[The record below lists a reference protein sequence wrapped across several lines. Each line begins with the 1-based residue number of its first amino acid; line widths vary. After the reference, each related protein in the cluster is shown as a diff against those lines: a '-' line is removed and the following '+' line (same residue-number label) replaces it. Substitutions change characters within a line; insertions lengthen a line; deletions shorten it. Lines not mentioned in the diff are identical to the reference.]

1 MVKLE
6 FFAVDHWLAER
17 SKSAHHNLAHT
28 SAHPVSISE
37 LESIASRE
45 NHDDFLPSLLSQPLD
60 YPADFAGL
68 PSLRKKIAKLYSDDL
83 PFVNVLTTASGS
95 LANFIVFYALIGPG
109 DHVIVT
115 SPGYPQLQAVPGSLG
130 AEVSYWKA
138 KANDKW
144 SFDPKELEGL
154 VKANTKMI
162 VINNPLN
169 PLGTVLSD
177 VELRKII
184 EIASKHSIIVFS
196 DEIYRPIFYPS
207 DGDRYDTPPSII
219 SLGYEN
225 TIATC
230 ALSKSYSL
238 AGIRIGWLASHSRN
252 IIELCDNARAY
263 CLITTSQ
270 LDERVADFAL
280 HSKRSAAIIQ
290 RNILQAERNKFIV
303 QAFIDKYPDICSW
316 VAPAGAAM
324 GFIKFTREGKLV
336 DDVNLCKMLHE
347 EEGVLLVPGTCF
359 GKEFAGW
366 VRIGLGMP
374 SDRLREGLEVVCK
387 FISNRYGGIAL
398 ASTR

>member
-37 LESIASRE
+37 LESIASGE

-83 PFVNVLTTASGS
+83 PFENVLTTASGS

-154 VKANTKMI
+154 IKANTKMI

-238 AGIRIGWLASHSRN
+238 AVIRIVG
-252 IIELCDNARAY
+252 
-263 CLITTSQ
+263 
-270 LDERVADFAL
+270 
-280 HSKRSAAIIQ
+280 
-290 RNILQAERNKFIV
+290 
-303 QAFIDKYPDICSW
+303 
-316 VAPAGAAM
+316 
-324 GFIKFTREGKLV
+324 
-336 DDVNLCKMLHE
+336 
-347 EEGVLLVPGTCF
+347 
-359 GKEFAGW
+359 
-366 VRIGLGMP
+366 
-374 SDRLREGLEVVCK
+374 
-387 FISNRYGGIAL
+387 
-398 ASTR
+398 

>member
-17 SKSAHHNLAHT
+17 SKSARHNLAHT
-28 SAHPVSISE
+28 SAHPVSISD
-37 LESIASRE
+37 LESIASGE

-60 YPADFAGL
+60 YPSDFAGL
-68 PSLRKKIAKLYSDDL
+68 PCLRKKIAKLYSDDL
-83 PFVNVLTTASGS
+83 PFENVLTTASGS

-154 VKANTKMI
+154 IKANTKMI

-177 VELRKII
+177 AELRKII
-184 EIASKHSIIVFS
+184 EIASEHSIIVFS
-196 DEIYRPIFYPS
+196 DEIYRPIIYPS
-207 DGDRYDTPPSII
+207 DGDGYDTPPSII

-230 ALSKSYSL
+230 ALSKSYFL
-238 AGIRIGWLASHSRN
+238 AGIRIAS
-252 IIELCDNARAY
+252 
-263 CLITTSQ
+263 
-270 LDERVADFAL
+270 
-280 HSKRSAAIIQ
+280 
-290 RNILQAERNKFIV
+290 
-303 QAFIDKYPDICSW
+303 
-316 VAPAGAAM
+316 
-324 GFIKFTREGKLV
+324 
-336 DDVNLCKMLHE
+336 
-347 EEGVLLVPGTCF
+347 
-359 GKEFAGW
+359 
-366 VRIGLGMP
+366 
-374 SDRLREGLEVVCK
+374 
-387 FISNRYGGIAL
+387 
-398 ASTR
+398 